1 MYVTTNNYPYGEH
14 TQDDLIQFLEDDVL
28 KFSEITT
35 HEFLS
40 LGCAGTF
47 RYLGY
52 YPQHRYGQH
61 KGSEN
66 TDYWV
71 RQALKLY
78 DYSYY
83 KTLHGKTKKPTLGN
97 AYTRFLHFSR
107 PTYAYDEGF
116 VKGWTAEQSFFLQC
130 CYENATIAAG
140 KYLFKDK
147 INDGFTKIDF
157 DEAVLAL
164 PTNTSAGFSFPGKK
178 KGEVSSEAK
187 RRAKIMDWKIRNG
200 QGSKAIPST
209 MALRGHLSPVH
220 ENKSRMI
227 ILYPYEIQILEARYF
242 KKLYLQMKRVS
253 PILSGQQSLQRL
265 HRYLS
270 QHQDMAYINTDISG
284 WDRMRA
290 IYLIRQAFKVFYHYL
305 DLTDQDKKVVK
316 WLENYLIMTPIMTP
330 DGHLFRKKGGIPSG
344 TFLTLLLNSA
354 CNYIAQHTLLNFMQ
368 VPYHDLAVLG
378 DDCAFFMDVKYN
390 WRAIFSRFCDL
401 NMKVFCLRMNFEKSI
416 YTTKLHERKF
426 IGYQFEGLLLVRST
440 REWFENALYPES
452 DVKSEAIS
460 FSRMFSYL
468 SIGGINDTK
477 FFDFFQFFLT
487 CYQDSLRLWKKGLF
501 RDRVFRFGSLRVFKD
516 VLNFDLEQVI
526 NFDFDQ
532 FLKFDF
538 YAMRFMFSLNVSINP
553 NKGVIK

>member
-1 MYVTTNNYPYGEH
+1 MYVTNSYPYGEH
-14 TQDDLIQFLEDDVL
+14 TREQLLEFLEDDVL
-28 KFSEITT
+28 KFAEINT

-47 RYLGY
+47 KFLGY
-52 YPQHRYGQH
+52 YPQHKYGSVR
-61 KGSEN
+61 GYEN

-107 PTYAYDEGF
+107 PTYAFDDGF
-116 VKGWTAEQSFFLQC
+116 VKGWTPEQSFHLQV
-130 CYENATIAAG
+130 CYENAQIAAG
-140 KYLFKDK
+140 KYLFGDK
-147 INDGFTKIDF
+147 INDGYTKLDF
-157 DEAVLAL
+157 DEAVNAL

-178 KGEVSSEAK
+178 KGEVSYEAK
-187 RRAKIMDWKIRNG
+187 KRAKNMDWRIRNG
-200 QGSKAIPST
+200 LGQQAIPST

-242 KKLYLQMKRVS
+242 KKLYLRLKAVS
-253 PILSGQQSLQRL
+253 PILSGNQSLQRL
-265 HRYLS
+265 HRYLHS
-270 QHQDMAYINTDISG
+270 NQDMAFINTDISG

-290 IYLIRQAFKVFYHYL
+290 IFLIRSAFKVLRHYL
-305 DLTDQDKKVVK
+305 DLTQEDKKVVK

-330 DGHLFRKKGGIPSG
+330 DGYLFRKQGGIPSG

-354 CNYIAQHTLLNFMQ
+354 CNYIAQHTLLNFMN

-378 DDCAFFMDVKYN
+378 DDCAFFVNITYH
-390 WRAIFSRFCDL
+390 WESIFRRFCEL
-401 NMKVFCLRMNFEKSI
+401 NTKVFCLRMNYEKSI
-416 YTTKLHERKF
+416 HTTKLSERKF
-426 IGYQFEGLLLVRST
+426 IGYQFDGLVLVRT
-440 REWFENALYPES
+440 TKEWFENALYPES

-468 SIGGINDTK
+468 CIGGINDPK
-477 FFDFFQFFLT
+477 FFEFFTFFLK

-516 VLNFDLEQVI
+516 VLNFDLTQVI

-532 FLKFDF
+532 FIKFDF
-538 YAMRFMFSLNVSINP
+538 YAIRYMFSLNVSINP
-553 NKGVIK
+553 FK